1 MTPDQFEQWQA
12 EQRELEL
19 RDALRFLK
27 RIPRRDSRPRPKNE
41 LGRFEMLTVGDFEF
55 LRQCGISID

>member
-12 EQRELEL
+12 ERRELEL
-19 RDALRFLK
+19 QDALRFLAAI
-27 RIPRRDSRPRPKNE
+27 RPRPRPKNE